1 METVPDMDALLDEL
15 EEVVV
20 GSRRKQT
27 KIPEPVNEAVVIDL
41 PVHLRKLSDKETIRI
56 ELKPPDPSLPSFD
69 ECSTTERVSLVNTG
83 NLSTS
88 NGHSGKIAAARTLVS
103 DSKVDGLDVSDE
115 PSITESENDTEFDE
129 VLKYLDQFDDKQLIV
144 KVASSPDKAQ
154 PSAVEATTSS
164 SEEVAD
170 SVPVVLEAAGITT
183 EDEVAVEVAPDP
195 VEEKDPHEA
204 FYHQES
210 PNGPQG

>member
-56 ELKPPDPSLPSFD
+56 ELKPPDPTLPSFD
-69 ECSTTERVSLVNTG
+69 ECSTTERVSLVNTR

-144 KVASSPDKAQ
+144 KADKAQ

-170 SVPVVLEAAGITT
+170 SVPVVLETAGITT
-183 EDEVAVEVAPDP
+183 EDEVGVEVAPDL

-210 PNGPQG
+210 PNGPQS

>member
-144 KVASSPDKAQ
+144 K
-154 PSAVEATTSS
+154 ATTSS